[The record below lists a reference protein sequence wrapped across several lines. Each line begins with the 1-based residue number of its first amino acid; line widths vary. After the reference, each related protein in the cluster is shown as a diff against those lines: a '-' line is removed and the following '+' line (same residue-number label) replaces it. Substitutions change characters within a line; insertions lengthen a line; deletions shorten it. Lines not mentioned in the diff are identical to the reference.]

1 MDKVPLSE
9 AARQIGIHPNTIRN
23 WRKAG
28 KLKSAEK
35 VSENGTEVWIVEPSE
50 VSKIAA
56 QARPGVI
63 GNINN
68 PVAAPDINQ
77 SFIENPANLFELIR
91 EGVVRPLTELVERQ
105 SAQIKEMAEES
116 GILKERVRQLEAKQ
130 AETPPARPKLAPEPS
145 PVLNRET
152 LQPEPPK
159 KRRWWQF

>member
-9 AARQIGIHPNTIRN
+9 AARQVGVHPNTIRN

-35 VSENGTEVWIVEPSE
+35 IAENGTEVWIVEPSE
-50 VSKIAA
+50 VSKVAA

-63 GNINN
+63 GNINY
-68 PVAAPDINQ
+68 PVAAPGINEG
-77 SFIENPANLFELIR
+77 STENPAELFELIR
-91 EGVVRPLTELVERQ
+91 EGIVRPLTELVERQ
-105 SAQIKEMAEES
+105 SDQIKEMAEEL
-116 GILKERVRQLEAKQ
+116 GTLKERVRQLEAKH
-130 AETPPARPKLAPEPS
+130 AETPPARPKQTPEPS